1 MRAAPLLTLCAA
13 VACAK
18 QPPPS
23 LRGAAHAELLES
35 GAVRRVEGP
44 TPDTPTRLQV
54 CPALQALRIEGL
66 QLDDADGDG
75 HWRVGERLLVG
86 AAVVNT
92 GAALVLD
99 PALTADGLPPGFGQP
114 APSAAVHALE
124 PGAPALLHTWIDAP
138 DLPQVVELAL
148 RLTDGRGA
156 ACPGVAGAVLRL
168 AVE

>member
-1 MRAAPLLTLCAA
+1 MRIHPLLAA
-13 VACAK
+13 AALSACAK
-18 QPPPS
+18 LPPPS
-23 LRGAAHAELLES
+23 LRGAAHAELVDA

-54 CPALQALRIEGL
+54 CPALQALRIDGL

-75 HWRVGERLLVG
+75 HWRAGERLLVG

-114 APSAAVHALE
+114 APIAEVHALE

-138 DLPQVVELAL
+138 PAPQLLELRL
-148 RLTDGRGA
+148 RLTDSRGA
-156 ACPGVAGAVLRL
+156 ACPGVAGVRLRL